1 VGTKLAWIRE
11 AAMALDPGDPQ
22 LAPHMRGVLE
32 HVAAGL
38 AAGGGAAGPPAPGTP
53 AADLE
58 TCRYVRHNVRGLLRS
73 CPP

>member
-38 AAGGGAAGPPAPGTP
+38 AAVAAAPGTP